1 MKKGKEFYVIFD
13 CSHETAAEIL
23 KQVRGGRKRKGGQ
36 CVRFSFSK
44 MPSGITECGEL
55 KLPQFSQA
63 EDHSVQS
70 PFKEPLAS
78 GFFETSCRYVITDVR
93 SCVLLER
100 LIDPANRQWDEY
112 HFKVIKNSFFL
123 CLRNMPNF
131 IYTMPDLSSW
141 QDLFCQTCKIS
152 SAAKKGNRDKSQK
165 RCFSPHLF
173 QTMSCHALIS
183 IDNVINCET
192 LYKWKMLVML
202 RVITTE

>member
-112 HFKVIKNSFFL
+112 HFKVIKNSFFFMSQKHAKFYL
-123 CLRNMPNF
+123 YNAWLVLMARPLLSNMQDF
-131 IYTMPDLSSW
+131 KCSEKGKQGQITEKMLLSSFVPDHELPCT
-141 QDLFCQTCKIS
+141 DLH
-152 SAAKKGNRDKSQK
+152 R
-165 RCFSPHLF
+165 
-173 QTMSCHALIS
+173 
-183 IDNVINCET
+183 
-192 LYKWKMLVML
+192 
-202 RVITTE
+202 

>member
-100 LIDPANRQWDEY
+100 LIDPANRQ
-112 HFKVIKNSFFL
+112 
-123 CLRNMPNF
+123 
-131 IYTMPDLSSW
+131 
-141 QDLFCQTCKIS
+141 
-152 SAAKKGNRDKSQK
+152 
-165 RCFSPHLF
+165 
-173 QTMSCHALIS
+173 
-183 IDNVINCET
+183 
-192 LYKWKMLVML
+192 
-202 RVITTE
+202 